1 MSLPI
6 HRKVHYTAGSV
17 TAAAARAA
25 RRTTPSYRYR
35 LQETGRTVFFPTWPD
50 SGNTGTAADLRCN

>member
-17 TAAAARAA
+17 TAAAARLP
-25 RRTTPSYRYR
+25 RRSVPSYRYR
-35 LQETGRTVFFPTWPD
+35 LQETGRTVFFLARPET
-50 SGNTGTAADLRCN
+50 GNADPVVDLRCN